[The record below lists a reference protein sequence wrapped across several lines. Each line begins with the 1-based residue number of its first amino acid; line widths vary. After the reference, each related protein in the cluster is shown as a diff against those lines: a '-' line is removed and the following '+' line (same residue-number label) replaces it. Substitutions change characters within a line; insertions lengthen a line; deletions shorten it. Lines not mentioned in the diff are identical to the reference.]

1 MFFFIFGAINAVNS
15 HSHGF
20 PPLVGVGVGL
30 VFFGMFVSIIRSLII
45 ESRQAKKMRQAKKK
59 MRQAIAEES
68 MKYSARSPTPCS
80 WRLEATSNGQAA
92 YYVSILQS
100 NQKFQSCFC
109 CLFYR

>member
-15 HSHGF
+15 HPHGF
-20 PPLVGVGVGL
+20 PPLVGVGFGL
-30 VFFGMFVSIIRSLII
+30 MFFGMFVFIIRSLIM
-45 ESRQAKKMRQAKKK
+45 ESRQAKQ

-80 WRLEATSNGQAA
+80 WRLETTSNGQAA
-92 YYVSILQS
+92 YYVSILQL